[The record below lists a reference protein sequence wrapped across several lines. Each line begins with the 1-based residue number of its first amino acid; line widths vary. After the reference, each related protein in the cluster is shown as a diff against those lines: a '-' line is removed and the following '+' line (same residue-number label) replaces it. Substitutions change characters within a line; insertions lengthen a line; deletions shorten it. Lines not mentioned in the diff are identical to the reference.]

1 MVDLIS
7 TAESIAEDD
16 PKILLKSLST
26 GRVQTFSTQHTHDI
40 NVLLVMPAGLQR
52 KMMAKELL
60 SCGFRVMRAYD
71 CVEALGVAV
80 DIAPEIV
87 FINYDM
93 VPFSGRE
100 LSKVLTSVD
109 SLSDIHIVL
118 PTSYEVENEHL
129 QGLPD
134 NTSMVHNNTD
144 FTEAIGEL
152 LIKWDVFGNIHS

>member
-1 MVDLIS
+1 
-7 TAESIAEDD
+7 
-16 PKILLKSLST
+16 
-26 GRVQTFSTQHTHDI
+26 
-40 NVLLVMPAGLQR
+40 
-52 KMMAKELL
+52 
-60 SCGFRVMRAYD
+60 MRAYD

-118 PTSYEVENEHL
+118 PTSYEVENEHF

-134 NTSMVHNNTD
+134 NTSMVNKDTD